1 MAHPQDIRVFTS
13 HGASCQCLGA
23 TKISRHNNVR
33 DSLAAFLRK
42 RAAEEDGR
50 VTVELRDVIGREPA
64 EGRAPQKRPDI
75 TYEARGV
82 TKHIDVLV
90 VDPLAERYQRGEHHP
105 GKVAGGAAIQGEL
118 RKRQGYA
125 GSDYVETLVPFV
137 VESTG
142 RFGPEAERFVR
153 EHGGSAAS
161 QAALKKSIS
170 TILAI
175 WEGKRRV
182 SLWKNLLTEDEFM
195 VKRRLREAARHPIQ
209 G

>member
-1 MAHPQDIRVFTS
+1 
-13 HGASCQCLGA
+13 
-23 TKISRHNNVR
+23 
-33 DSLAAFLRK
+33 
-42 RAAEEDGR
+42 
-50 VTVELRDVIGREPA
+50 
-64 EGRAPQKRPDI
+64 
-75 TYEARGV
+75 
-82 TKHIDVLV
+82 
-90 VDPLAERYQRGEHHP
+90 
-105 GKVAGGAAIQGEL
+105 
-118 RKRQGYA
+118 
-125 GSDYVETLVPFV
+125 
-137 VESTG
+137 
-142 RFGPEAERFVR
+142 VR